1 MKNDSLIYLLDTNVC
16 IMYLKGKSLSIN
28 HHLDNLEPE
37 KIAVCS
43 VVKAELFY
51 GSMRSNNL
59 QKAIAVQKIFI
70 EQFVSLPFDDECAE
84 NYGKLRADLANSGTP
99 ISSNDIQ
106 IASIALV
113 NNLIL
118 VTHNVREFKRVKGL
132 QIEDWE
138 IV

>member
-16 IMYLKGKSLSIN
+16 IIYLKGKSPSIN

-51 GSMRSNNL
+51 GSKRSNNP
-59 QKAIAVQKIFI
+59 QKAMTIQKMFI
-70 EQFVSLPFDDECAE
+70 EQFISLPFDDECAE
-84 NYGKLRADLANSGTP
+84 IYGNIRADLANSGTL

-106 IASIALV
+106 IAAIALV

-118 VTHNVREFKRVKGL
+118 VTHNVREFKRVQGL
-132 QIEDWE
+132 KIEDWE
-138 IV
+138 FV